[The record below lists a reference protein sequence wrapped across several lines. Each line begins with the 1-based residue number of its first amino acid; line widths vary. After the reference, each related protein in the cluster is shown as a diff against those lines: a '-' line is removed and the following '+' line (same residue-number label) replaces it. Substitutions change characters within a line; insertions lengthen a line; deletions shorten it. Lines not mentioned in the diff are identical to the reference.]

1 MQLSNIITALALAM
15 TATALPAA
23 ENVNLLAERTNN
35 PQPTC
40 QNGNQQPVCCN
51 GLLGLLGCAV
61 NVLGGTC
68 SGSSYCCSTTAAPV
82 SVVPGGTWCQS
93 VEANRVY
100 LRAPSSISSCS
111 TASTCKRRAGQGDS
125 LGEAVVGGLLSILFW
140 PGTFCLANG
149 YFGGVE
155 SGRKFGVLVLA
166 GLGWFLFDGWMILV
180 LLAQARAFEPL
191 RK

>member
-1 MQLSNIITALALAM
+1 MQLSNIITALAFAM

-111 TASTCKRRAGQGDS
+111 TASTCKRRAGQGIHSARRWWVGCCQYCFGLALSVLQTGILRVSGVGENLGCWFWRALDGFS
-125 LGEAVVGGLLSILFW
+125 L
-140 PGTFCLANG
+140 T
-149 YFGGVE
+149 
-155 SGRKFGVLVLA
+155 
-166 GLGWFLFDGWMILV
+166 DG
-180 LLAQARAFEPL
+180 
-191 RK
+191 